1 MDLAQAFIYP
11 EEGSA
16 VVLYSAI
23 CACLLLWF
31 LQPKR
36 IAREKKTAH
45 LVPSASTPFVQRWL
59 TR

>member
-11 EEGSA
+11 EEGPA
-16 VVLYSAI
+16 VVLYSVV

-31 LQPKR
+31 PQAKR

-45 LVPSASTPFVQRWL
+45 LVLSASTPFVQ
-59 TR
+59 

>member
-1 MDLAQAFIYP
+1 MDLAWAFIYP
-11 EEGSA
+11 EEGLA

-36 IAREKKTAH
+36 IAREKKTTH
-45 LVPSASTPFVQRWL
+45 LVPSASTPFV
-59 TR
+59 